1 MGKKEKAASAAQ
13 MRKIYALARER
24 GMDGD
29 LLQVHIGILTGK
41 ASLKE
46 ITVSD
51 GIRII
56 DSLEEKRREAAGK
69 DGASPR
75 QLRYIYGLMG
85 KIGWTTE
92 AGEPDTDRLDRFLQS
107 PKAGFNLG
115 SHKWLMRSAASRL
128 IEALKDMDKRLG
140 CTDRGRSLAEGG
152 KEADHV

>member
-29 LLQVHIGILTGK
+29 LLHVHIEVLTGK

-56 DSLEEKRREAAGK
+56 DSLEGKRREAAGK

-85 KIGWTTE
+85 KVGWITE
-92 AGEPDTDRLDRFLQS
+92 AGEPDTDRLDRFLQ
-107 PKAGFNLG
+107 
-115 SHKWLMRSAASRL
+115 
-128 IEALKDMDKRLG
+128 
-140 CTDRGRSLAEGG
+140 
-152 KEADHV
+152 

>member
-13 MRKIYALARER
+13 VRKIYALARER
-24 GMDGD
+24 GMDAD
-29 LLQVHIGILTGK
+29 LLHAHMETVCGK
-41 ASLKE
+41 ASMKE

-56 DSLEEKRREAAGK
+56 DSLEEKRKEAGK
-69 DGASPR
+69 ESASQR
-75 QLRYIYGLMG
+75 QLRYIYGLMR

-115 SHKWLMRSAASRL
+115 SHKWLTRPAASRL